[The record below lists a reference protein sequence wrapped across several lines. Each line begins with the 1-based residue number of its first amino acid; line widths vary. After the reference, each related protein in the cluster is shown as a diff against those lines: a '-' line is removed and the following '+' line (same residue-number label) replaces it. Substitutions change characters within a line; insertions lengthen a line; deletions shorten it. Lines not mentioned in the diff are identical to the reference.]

1 MLEGRIKL
9 LGEDHGEGGVDA
21 LSHLDL
27 RDCEGDF
34 AVRIDAHESIRREI
48 RGRLRSKR
56 SAEPGNGDAEDP
68 PPPAVAV
75 AFSIVR
81 RVSFGAEEI

>member
-1 MLEGRIKL
+1 METLRI
-9 LGEDHGEGGVDA
+9 
-21 LSHLDL
+21 
-27 RDCEGDF
+27 R
-34 AVRIDAHESIRREI
+34 
-48 RGRLRSKR
+48 
-56 SAEPGNGDAEDP
+56 